1 MPKLPI
7 GDIGPCVCIW
17 DYSGTPLCL
26 GPYLGKVALRMTDSV
41 SDVQEEG
48 YGDAPVDA
56 VFAGAVVELDVPMTR
71 NTLAQ
76 LAASIA
82 YEKMGALVG
91 ADVIR
96 LDNVAGCDM
105 YENAKDIVIAP
116 VCNNRANADPATWT
130 HIYKAHPYRDFEL
143 GWDRS
148 EQRTH
153 MVKFKVF
160 PNTDSGCGGAYLTEG
175 MPVGS
180 VAVEG
185 NCVP

>member
-1 MPKLPI
+1 M
-7 GDIGPCVCIW
+7 
-17 DYSGTPLCL
+17 
-26 GPYLGKVALRMTDSV
+26 
-41 SDVQEEG
+41 
-48 YGDAPVDA
+48 DA

-76 LAASIA
+76 LAATIA

-91 ADVIR
+91 ADVLR
-96 LDNVAGCDM
+96 LDNVVGCDM
-105 YENAKDIVIAP
+105 YDNAKDIVIAP
-116 VCNNRANADPATWT
+116 ICNNVANSDPATWT

-160 PNTDSGCGGAYLTEG
+160 PSTDSGCGGAYLTEG
-175 MPVGS
+175 MPAGS

-185 NCVP
+185 ICVP